1 MPPKVRKVD
10 PEVLKVIYFLINKN
24 IIILLLSNNLMIG
37 GLRMN
42 IGYGRS
48 YNNYHRFDIYFFYL
62 ILSNT
67 NLGSTTC

>member
-48 YNNYHRFDIYFFYL
+48 YNNYHRFDIYFK
-62 ILSNT
+62 
-67 NLGSTTC
+67 